1 LSRIAQIVAFV
12 RMAQGGLSTDTL
24 AKAIRRRWPDAS
36 NEEIREAVARAA
48 TGMPNDADERAAM
61 DAAAMKMLGKADE

>member
-1 LSRIAQIVAFV
+1 MSRIAQIVAFV

-36 NEEIREAVARAA
+36 NEEVREAIARAV
-48 TGMPNDADERAAM
+48 TRVPNDADERAAM
-61 DAAAMKMLGKADE
+61 DAVAMKILGRNAD